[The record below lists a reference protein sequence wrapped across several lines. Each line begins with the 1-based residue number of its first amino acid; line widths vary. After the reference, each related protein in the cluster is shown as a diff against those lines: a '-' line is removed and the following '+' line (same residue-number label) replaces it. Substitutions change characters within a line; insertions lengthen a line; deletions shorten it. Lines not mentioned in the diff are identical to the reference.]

1 MRNEPS
7 ESSAE
12 EEEKQPKK
20 THLWRDLLSS
30 KKVKKSQE
38 RLEIKLQKYIDAWV
52 EPEDVNI
59 ATIHMFP
66 KSYRNA
72 WIQAFIRY
80 NTSSPSSAAV
90 ERVFSMRSNIM
101 RPRRNRLTSLNFE
114 RLLFLKGNTKLLDI

>member
-1 MRNEPS
+1 MVQVLKGFVDMRNEPPG
-7 ESSAE
+7 SSAE

-38 RLEIKLQKYIDAWV
+38 RLEIKLQRYIDAWV

-59 ATIHMFP
+59 PTIHMFP
-66 KSYRNA
+66 ESYRNA

-80 NTSSPSSAAV
+80 NTSIES
-90 ERVFSMRSNIM
+90 
-101 RPRRNRLTSLNFE
+101 
-114 RLLFLKGNTKLLDI
+114 